1 MRRRWTGISRAY
13 LGASVASALLAGV
26 LLHGYVARASAAAR
40 GLGPQVPE
48 IVAAERIVRGS
59 VVAAPQLSVA
69 RVPRAFVQPG
79 AFSSIRQAAGR
90 AALTDLAPGEVVT
103 ETRLARV
110 RAGPVASLVPQ
121 GLRAFAV
128 PTSLPVGAVRS
139 GDRVDVLATYGT
151 GGAGQPHTETVVEG
165 VEVLFVL
172 GPAQPGADSSG
183 LNLDVS
189 AAGAGSAVTLILL
202 VAPYQEG
209 RLAFARAFADLEVAI
224 APAGAS
230 RAGDSGANG

>member
-40 GLGPQVPE
+40 GLGPRVSE
-48 IVAAERIVRGS
+48 VVAAGRIARGSIVAASEL
-59 VVAAPQLSVA
+59 AVA
-69 RVPRAFVQPG
+69 RVPRTFVQPG
-79 AFSSIRQAAGR
+79 ALSTVRQAAGR

-172 GPAQPGADSSG
+172 GPAQPGSDSSG

-189 AAGAGSAVTLILL
+189 AAGAGSAVTLVLL
-202 VAPYQEG
+202 VAPYQEERAHRIAWAAVKRSYVKVGGSWIG
-209 RLAFARAFADLEVAI
+209 RERT
-224 APAGAS
+224 
-230 RAGDSGANG
+230 